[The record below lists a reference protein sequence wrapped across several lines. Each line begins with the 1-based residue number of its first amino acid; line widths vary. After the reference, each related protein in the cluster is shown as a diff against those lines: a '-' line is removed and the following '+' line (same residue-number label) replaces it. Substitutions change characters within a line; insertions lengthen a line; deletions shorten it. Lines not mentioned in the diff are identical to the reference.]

1 MRYIV
6 QRDVGFG
13 LARAPCDRLI
23 YPTPAAGGLWR
34 APHSRPRRPSE
45 VRPGHPMDQRHRR
58 HVRRQPQAR
67 LRGAIRTYL
76 PAIHE
81 SQLVPDYTGRR
92 PKISGPAEPAADFR
106 IDGLRRHGVEGLVNL
121 FGIESPGLTS
131 SLAIADLVVG
141 LLE

>member
-1 MRYIV
+1 MHLTLNLGGQAKFGPDIRWINAIDYTF
-6 QRDVGFG
+6 DDSLKPGFV
-13 LARAPCDRLI
+13 
-23 YPTPAAGGLWR
+23 AA
-34 APHSRPRRPSE
+34 
-45 VRPGHPMDQRHRR
+45 V
-58 HVRRQPQAR
+58 
-67 LRGAIRTYL
+67 RTYL
-76 PAIHE
+76 PDIHE
-81 SQLVPDYTGRR
+81 SQPVPEYTGRR